1 MKRIVWEKID
11 DYLDGIMDERA
22 AKRFEQK
29 LKNDPVLRENFT
41 IMKGLREMLNIPGLL
56 EFMEIVVQA
65 RKNYYQKKQKRINRR
80 RRFNRVCKI
89 WPKKNC
95 N

>member
-41 IMKGLREMLNIPGLL
+41 IMKGVKEMHNIPGLL

-65 RKNYYQKKQKRINRR
+65 RKNHYQKKQKRINRR
-80 RRFNRVCKI
+80 RRFNRVCNI

>member
-41 IMKGLREMLNIPGLL
+41 IMKGLKEMLKRL
-56 EFMEIVVQA
+56 EFIEIIKQA
-65 RKNYYQKKQKRINRR
+65 RENYYQEKEKAKQKLIN
-80 RRFNRVCKI
+80 
-89 WPKKNC
+89 
-95 N
+95 